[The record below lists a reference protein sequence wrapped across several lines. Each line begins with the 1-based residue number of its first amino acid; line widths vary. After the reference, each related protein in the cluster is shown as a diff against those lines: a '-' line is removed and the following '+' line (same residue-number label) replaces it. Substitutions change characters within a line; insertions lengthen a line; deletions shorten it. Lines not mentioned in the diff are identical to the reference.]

1 MDKAGSRFTSFGD
14 LAKNILGDI
23 SQILLKSMFSGS
35 GGGFG
40 SMFSGM
46 FGGGSSGASSMF
58 GGFFAEGGK
67 LAPGKFGVVGENGPE
82 LAFAGNS
89 PLNII
94 PDMPGGDSVTIN
106 MNVQT
111 PDIASFRQSSSQIAA
126 DVARQIERARRNL

>member
-1 MDKAGSRFTSFGD
+1 MFGGAG
-14 LAKNILGDI
+14 A
-23 SQILLKSMFSGS
+23 

-40 SMFSGM
+40 RGFGDILGGL
-46 FGGGSSGASSMF
+46 FGGGANMF
-58 GGFFAEGGK
+58 GGFFADGGK

-89 PLNII
+89 PLNIMQE
-94 PDMPGGDSVTIN
+94 MPGGGSVTIN

-111 PDIASFRQSSSQIAA
+111 PDIVSFRQSSGQIAA